1 MNKLKTFDMIVA
13 AGRNGEIGYKGRLPW
28 PMLRTDLKFL
38 ADKSTVTIDKAKQNA
53 VIRGRKTWESIPLNE
68 RSLKKRFNV
77 VITSMP
83 KSVSGAHAV
92 FASVTEA
99 VAALSDDSAI
109 ESIYIFG
116 GSGIYSE
123 CIKSPLCNKIYY
135 TDIEGTFEADAFF
148 PRIDPDFYRLVSD
161 SSVPQGELCENG
173 VKYCFKVYQRTNEG
187 MSTEKST
194 EGITEKSTEG
204 ITEKSTEGITEKST
218 EGSTEK
224 STEGITEKSIEG
236 SVIKVHV

>member
-1 MNKLKTFDMIVA
+1 M
-13 AGRNGEIGYKGRLPW
+13 
-28 PMLRTDLKFL
+28 
-38 ADKSTVTIDKAKQNA
+38 
-53 VIRGRKTWESIPLNE
+53 GRKTWESIPLNK
-68 RSLKKRFNV
+68 RPLKKRFNV

-99 VAALSDDSAI
+99 VVTLSDDPAI

-148 PRIDPDFYRLVSD
+148 PPIDPDFYRLVSIGVTTLSVGVTTLSVGVITLSVGVITSVVGVTTLSVGVITLSVGVITSVD

-194 EGITEKSTEG
+194 EGITE
-204 ITEKSTEGITEKST
+204 
-218 EGSTEK
+218 
-224 STEGITEKSIEG
+224 
-236 SVIKVHV
+236 